1 MSYKLK
7 YLPSA
12 RKDMVEIVRY
22 ISKKLHNP
30 YAANSLAEEMIEAI
44 QNILAFPY
52 ATPVFHP
59 IRPLKYEY
67 RKIIVQNYVIF
78 YWIDEE
84 KKEVIVARVIY
95 TKRNYGKIFK

>member
-30 YAANSLAEEMIEAI
+30 DAANSLAKEMIEAI

-52 ATPVFHP
+52 ATPVFQA

>member
-1 MSYKLK
+1 
-7 YLPSA
+7 
-12 RKDMVEIVRY
+12 MVEIVRY

-67 RKIIVQNYVIF
+67 R
-78 YWIDEE
+78 
-84 KKEVIVARVIY
+84 
-95 TKRNYGKIFK
+95 